1 MISPK
6 IAMLTAMMA
15 VSTVGMTAVPALAQ
29 DFSQSIDRNN
39 QIAQSITQ
47 SNEACTNT
55 LVAISSAEANDNDF
69 SDDNT
74 AESEVEVDAD
84 QSNKCKVSQSNEA
97 EQEAE
102 IEDESENDLFNIF
115 LAEFS

>member
-6 IAMLTAMMA
+6 LAVLTALMA
-15 VSTVGMTAVPALAQ
+15 VSSMGAIPALAQ
-29 DFSQSIDRNN
+29 DDTNDVDNVISQAIS
-39 QIAQSITQ
+39 Q

-55 LVAISSAEANDNDF
+55 VVAIASASADDNDF

-84 QSNKCKVSQSNEA
+84 QSNKCKVFQSNDA

-102 IEDESENDLFNIF
+102 IESEN
-115 LAEFS
+115 ET